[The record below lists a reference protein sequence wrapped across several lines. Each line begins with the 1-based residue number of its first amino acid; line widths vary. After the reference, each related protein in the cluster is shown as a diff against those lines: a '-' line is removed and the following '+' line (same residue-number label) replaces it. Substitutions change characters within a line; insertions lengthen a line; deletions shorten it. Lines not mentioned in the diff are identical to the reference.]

1 MKLLIPVLLTILC
14 IAEAKTA
21 EPQRIYLNHN
31 GITQDTTITVPALPP
46 AIASCLEIRM
56 DIPGKGFGKKNS
68 NKIILSWQ
76 DKDNKVWSAAFSTF
90 SSGSDELLDGGRLSV
105 SVTNTAS
112 KKPVFENTF
121 NDIVTDMNTELS
133 ICINFTDTEAVLL
146 AGHNKLKEISV
157 LSGEFNPSGAI
168 DFKIEGRIEIY
179 SIVSEY
185 SEDLR
190 TILQTGLCEEDILK
204 MITGRQQPAGI
215 WKALDRDT
223 DSKYALAGGRYTLAI
238 VPVQDTNEFDILY
251 LSGAEVNT
259 STWKTGMK
267 KGKLIPT
274 AFKNHYDLI
283 WYDSALEPIEYDAT
297 ASVDQEIILSL
308 SFPLLKST
316 LRFVRQ

>member
-1 MKLLIPVLLTILC
+1 M
-14 IAEAKTA
+14 
-21 EPQRIYLNHN
+21 
-31 GITQDTTITVPALPP
+31 
-46 AIASCLEIRM
+46 
-56 DIPGKGFGKKNS
+56 
-68 NKIILSWQ
+68 
-76 DKDNKVWSAAFSTF
+76 
-90 SSGSDELLDGGRLSV
+90 
-105 SVTNTAS
+105 
-112 KKPVFENTF
+112 
-121 NDIVTDMNTELS
+121 
-133 ICINFTDTEAVLL
+133 
-146 AGHNKLKEISV
+146 
-157 LSGEFNPSGAI
+157 
-168 DFKIEGRIEIY
+168 
-179 SIVSEY
+179 SEY

-190 TILQTGLCEEDILK
+190 TILQTDLCEEDILK

-259 STWKTGMK
+259 RTWKTGMK